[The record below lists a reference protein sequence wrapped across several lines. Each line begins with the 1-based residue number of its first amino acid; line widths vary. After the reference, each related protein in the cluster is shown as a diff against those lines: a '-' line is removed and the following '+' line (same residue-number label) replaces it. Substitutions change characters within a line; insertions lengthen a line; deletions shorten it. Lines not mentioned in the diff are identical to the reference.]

1 MDLPPNPQASL
12 DQSFPLANFR
22 ICPRYADDCCI
33 LHSLTTTPPQG
44 GSPGATSGASG
55 NLAARLNDPQ
65 IAQFRELIAQSPEL
79 RQQFIQR
86 LAQEQPELGQLL
98 TQNPDLLLQFLDG
111 MGQDGNASSGAQSAS
126 IGVTAA
132 DKAAIER
139 LEALGFPERAVIE
152 AYFACDKNEELAA
165 NYLLE
170 NA

>member
-1 MDLPPNPQASL
+1 
-12 DQSFPLANFR
+12 
-22 ICPRYADDCCI
+22 
-33 LHSLTTTPPQG
+33 
-44 GSPGATSGASG
+44 
-55 NLAARLNDPQ
+55 NDPQ
-65 IAQFRELIAQSPEL
+65 IAQFRELIVRSPEL

-111 MGQDGNASSGAQSAS
+111 MGQDGNASSGAQPARL
-126 IGVTAA
+126 GVTAA
-132 DKAAIER
+132 DQAAIER

-170 NA
+170 N